1 MSSVAK
7 EACLWV
13 HPESIRFKD
22 KRFLTQ
28 QVAAIADSDFG
39 YGGGTARQAGE
50 FGFGVERSQGKGMV
64 GMKSSLKLHP

>member
-1 MSSVAK
+1 M
-7 EACLWV
+7 

-39 YGGGTARQAGE
+39 NGGGTARQAGE
-50 FGFGVERSQGKGMV
+50 FGFGVEQSLGKGGFAV
-64 GMKSSLKLHP
+64 AYRARLGGDVPDGQDV